1 MSGTGIV
8 EEFRSLKR
16 ASDADLLTMQCGD
29 FFEFFEADAEAVG
42 ELLGLKVSM
51 RSGGGSE
58 YPMAGVPVAQ
68 IDEYLSQ
75 LVARG
80 QRVAVAEQFTDESGG
95 HYRQITRTATPGTLL
110 DAAERRTRPVGVLT
124 ARDGQYGV
132 AIVDVVEG
140 TAGVATVADPTAAG
154 GHLRQQQIGELLV
167 GPTVAA
173 ADATAVCPA
182 DAICL
187 EDQPAVAFEVHR
199 GRQRL
204 AERFGEAIT
213 ETRSIDDPA
222 AVAAVGA
229 AIWYI
234 EAMDPELLRAVT
246 RLRVL
251 GRGDRMQLDATT
263 ARNLE
268 LFETMYGEREGSL
281 LATLDGCVTGGGR
294 RLLRRWIG
302 QPSCA
307 LSVIET
313 RQAEV
318 TDLIEVPLVR
328 NRLRDTLA
336 QTYDLGNLAARLAS
350 GRITPAD
357 VGRLRHTLARLPT
370 IDELLR
376 TGTLADGIVAEVTA
390 AVPMDRLESVHAQL
404 EAALVADPPRTTQE
418 GGIFARGYD
427 AELDA
432 ILAELGEVESWV
444 EHLAEQEQAET
455 GLRHLSTGRNQTD
468 GLYIQVGRSETDGVP
483 DRYEEV
489 KTLKSAKRYRTAEI
503 AEQERALMRLEADR
517 THREESL
524 YAELLEALRPTV
536 PAIQEAAAAIA
547 RVDVVATAARH
558 AAKHDW
564 VRPVVHA
571 EWGLEIEGGR
581 HPVVE
586 QTTRFVPN
594 DTRFDHAQRCILVTG
609 PNMGGKSTYMRQTAL
624 IVLLAQM
631 GWYVP
636 ATAATMGIVDGIFT
650 RVGALDELAEGRS
663 TFMIEMAELA
673 NILHQATDRSL
684 VVLDEV
690 GRGTATYDGVAIA
703 WATMEHLS
711 AEVEGTPTPAVLFA
725 THYHEL
731 TEVADRMDG
740 VANVHV
746 EVEDDGEEV
755 AFLRTVAP
763 GPADRS
769 YGVHVAE
776 IAGVPAPVVDRA
788 STILSQLRDET
799 AIQVGGG
806 QDPGTQVVFD
816 VGGGTLREAD
826 NGTERDPQEEALR
839 DAIAALDVASMTP
852 GELVVAV
859 EQIQQRFVEPDG

>member
-1 MSGTGIV
+1 MSTTGIV

-16 ASDADLLTMQCGD
+16 ESDADLLTMQCGD

-58 YPMAGVPVAQ
+58 YPMAGVPVSQ

-75 LVARG
+75 LITRG
-80 QRVAVAEQFTDESGG
+80 QRVAVAEQFTDDDGG
-95 HYRQITRTATPGTLL
+95 HYRRITRTATPGTLL
-110 DAAERRTRPVGVLT
+110 DVSERRTRPVGVLT
-124 ARDGQYGV
+124 RRDERYGV
-132 AIVDVVEG
+132 AIVDIVEG
-140 TAGVATVADPTAAG
+140 AVGVAVEADVAAAG
-154 GHLRQQQIGELLV
+154 GHLRQEQVGELLV
-167 GPTVAA
+167 GPKVSSTDGTGA
-173 ADATAVCPA
+173 CPA
-182 DAICL
+182 DAVYL
-187 EDQPAVAFEVHR
+187 DDQPPVAFETHR
-199 GRQRL
+199 NRQRL
-204 AERFGEAIT
+204 AERFGEAIV

-222 AVAAVGA
+222 AIAAAGA
-229 AIWYI
+229 AIWYL

-251 GRGDRMQLDATT
+251 GDADRMQVDATT

-268 LFETMYGEREGSL
+268 LFETMYGETAGSL
-281 LATLDGCVTGGGR
+281 IGTIDGCVTGGGS

-302 QPSCA
+302 QPSGA
-307 LSVIET
+307 ISVIET

-318 TDLIEVPLVR
+318 TDLLEVPLVR
-328 NRLRDTLA
+328 NRLREELA
-336 QTYDLGNLAARLAS
+336 ETYDLGNLAARLAS

-357 VGRLRHTLARLPT
+357 LGRLRHTTVRLPT
-370 IDELLR
+370 VRELLT
-376 TGTLADGIVAEVTA
+376 TGALADGVVADIMT
-390 AVPMDRLESVHAQL
+390 AVPMDRLAAVSTRL
-404 EAALVADPPRTTQE
+404 EAALADDPPRSTDE
-418 GGIFARGYD
+418 GGIFSMGHD

-432 ILAELGEVESWV
+432 ILEELEAVESWV
-444 EHLAEQEQAET
+444 AQLAEREQSET

-468 GLYIQVGRSETDGVP
+468 GLYIQVGRSEAEEVP
-483 DRYEEV
+483 ERYEEV
-489 KTLKSAKRYRTAEI
+489 KALKSAKRYRTTEI
-503 AEQERALMRLEADR
+503 AERERTLLQLEADR
-517 THREESL
+517 LEREEAL
-524 YAELLEALRPTV
+524 YAQLVETLRPSV
-536 PAIQEAAAAIA
+536 PAIQEAAAALA

-564 VRPVVHA
+564 VRPTVRTD
-571 EWGLEIEGGR
+571 WGLEIEGGR

-586 QTTRFVPN
+586 RTTQFVPN
-594 DTRFDHAQRCILVTG
+594 DTQFDRSRRFILVTG

-636 ATAATMGIVDGIFT
+636 ADAASVGVVDGIFT

-711 AEVEGTPTPAVLFA
+711 GESEDAPTPAVLFA

-746 EVEDDGEEV
+746 EVEEDADTV
-755 AFLRTVAP
+755 TFLRTVAP
-763 GPADRS
+763 GAADRS

-776 IAGVPAPVVDRA
+776 LAGVPAPVVERA
-788 STILSQLRDET
+788 ATVLRQLRDER
-799 AIQVGGG
+799 AIQIGGG
-806 QDPGTQVVFD
+806 HDQSTQVVFD
-816 VGGGTLREAD
+816 VAGGGTDGAAATD
-826 NGTERDPQEEALR
+826 PRDDELY
-839 DAIAALDVASMTP
+839 AALAALELESMTP
-852 GELVVAV
+852 GELLLAV
-859 EQIQQRFVEPDG
+859 ERIQRRFIEPDG

>member
-75 LVARG
+75 LVAHG
-80 QRVAVAEQFTDESGG
+80 QRVAVAEQFTDDAGD
-95 HYRQITRTATPGTLL
+95 HYRRITRTATPGTQLG
-110 DAAERRTRPVGVLT
+110 DGERHTRPIGVLT
-124 ARDGQYGV
+124 QREGRYGLAV
-132 AIVDVVEG
+132 VDVVEG
-140 TAGVATVADPTAAG
+140 TAGVDAVADLATVG
-154 GHLRQQQIGELLV
+154 GQLRQQQVGELLV
-167 GPTVAA
+167 GPTVSSSDAA
-173 ADATAVCPA
+173 AVCP
-182 DAICL
+182 DDTVCV
-187 EDQPAVAFEVHR
+187 EEQPAEAFETHR

-204 AERFGEAIT
+204 ADQFGEAIV

-222 AVAAVGA
+222 AIAAVGA

-234 EAMDPELLRAVT
+234 EAMDRALVRAVT

-251 GRGDRMQLDATT
+251 GRGDRMQVDATT

-268 LFETMYGEREGSL
+268 LFETLYGESDGSL
-281 LATLDGCVTGGGR
+281 LTTIDGCVTGGGR

-302 QPSCA
+302 QPSGA
-307 LSVIET
+307 PSVIET

-328 NRLRDTLA
+328 RRLRDALA
-336 QTYDLGNLAARLAS
+336 ETYDLGGLAARLAS

-357 VGRLRHTLARLPT
+357 MGRLRRTLARLPA
-370 IDELLR
+370 IDELLT
-376 TGTLADGIVAEVTA
+376 TGALADAAVAETTA
-390 AVPMDRLESVHAQL
+390 AVPMDRLAAVREEL
-404 EAALVADPPRTTQE
+404 EGALVDEPPRSLQE
-418 GGIFARGYD
+418 GGVFAGGYD

-432 ILAELGEVESWV
+432 MLEELEAIETWFGQLAER
-444 EHLAEQEQAET
+444 EQVAT

-468 GLYIQVGRSETDGVP
+468 GLYIQVGRSEAEKVP
-483 DRYEEV
+483 EEYEEV

-503 AEQERALMRLEADR
+503 AEHERALVRLESER
-517 THREESL
+517 IHREEVL
-524 YAELLEALRPTV
+524 YTQLLETLRPAV
-536 PAIQEAAAAIA
+536 PAIQEAAAALA

-564 VRPVVHA
+564 VRPTVQT
-571 EWGLEIEGGR
+571 EWGIAIEGGR

-594 DTRFDHAQRCILVTG
+594 DTRFDDTRRCILVTG

-636 ATAATMGIVDGIFT
+636 ADAATVGIVDGIFT

-711 AEVEGTPTPAVLFA
+711 GEREGTPTPAVLFA

-731 TEVADRMDG
+731 TEVADRMEG

-746 EVEDDGEEV
+746 EVEDAGDTV

-763 GPADRS
+763 GAADRS

-776 IAGVPAPVVDRA
+776 LAGVPAPVVDRA
-788 STILSQLRDET
+788 STILGQLRDET

-816 VGGGTLREAD
+816 VGGGTLREAHD
-826 NGTERDPQEEALR
+826 GTEGNPQEAALHE
-839 DAIAALDVASMTP
+839 AIAALDVTSMTP
-852 GELVVAV
+852 GELVLAV
-859 EQIQQRFVEPDG
+859 EQIQTRFIEPDA